1 MSSKQQQLAQTRNW
15 SKFRLSG
22 LNFPREGL
30 TENELNIIQAIKNLQ
45 GLIMRH
51 VRFNPKQYKNMQ
63 SKIEKAKETLKKAGY
78 FIDSKT
84 FKNE

>member
-45 GLIMRH
+45 GLIMRQWDD
-51 VRFNPKQYKNMQ
+51 NSMTLGLTPN
-63 SKIEKAKETLKKAGY
+63 SIKICNQKLKKQKKLLKKQD
-78 FIDSKT
+78 IL
-84 FKNE
+84 